1 MTQAHATLSDLAAA
15 AVEAA
20 GRHVVRI
27 DARRRSGSGIIW
39 SADGLVVTADH
50 VIHRED
56 GITVGVPAGD
66 TVPAVLVGRD
76 PTTDVAL
83 LRVEAAGLGVPVWRD
98 LDGAKVGHV
107 VLALGRPGRTV
118 RAALGILSAIGGAW
132 RTQGGAAVEHYV
144 ETDAR
149 ALAGFSGGPLVDTAG
164 RVLGLYTAGL
174 VRGAALAVPLGT
186 LRRVVDALRAH
197 GRIRRAYLGIA
208 THAAAL
214 PAALRDQVGQRT
226 GLLVFSVEP
235 DGPAGRAGVV
245 LGDTIVALDGHPV
258 RRVDD
263 LWGLLDEG
271 RIGAAVTVRV
281 VRAGQIQDLA
291 VVAAERRGAR
301 AE

>member
-1 MTQAHATLSDLAAA
+1 MTQAQATLSDLAAA

-20 GRHVVRI
+20 GRHVVRV

-50 VIHRED
+50 IIHRED

-76 PTTDVAL
+76 PATDVAL

-132 RTQGGAAVEHYV
+132 RTQGGASIEHYV

-174 VRGAALAVPLGT
+174 VRGATLAVPLGT
-186 LRRVVDALRAH
+186 LRPVVDALRAH
-197 GRIRRAYLGIA
+197 GRIRRAYLGVA

-235 DGPAGRAGVV
+235 DGPAGRAGMV

-271 RIGAAVTVRV
+271 RIGATVTVRI

-291 VVAAERRGAR
+291 VVPAERRGAR
-301 AE
+301 AA